1 MLISRLQAILLTCCL
16 AKVVGRG
23 VCHGFGSSHD
33 GFGRGLGA
41 PAAGGETGSSFHDI
55 GARKQRHASQ
65 ILIPSGGAELV
76 DDAGDVDSVPHQHGV
91 GEQAEVFDP
100 V

>member
-1 MLISRLQAILLTCCL
+1 LLTCCL

-33 GFGRGLGA
+33 RFGRGLGA
-41 PAAGGETGSSFHDI
+41 PAAGGETGSSFHDM
-55 GARKQRHASQ
+55 GVRKRRHA
-65 ILIPSGGAELV
+65 IPSGGAELV

-91 GEQAEVFDP
+91 GEQAEVFDLALSG
-100 V
+100 